1 MKKMILGELNSYFS
15 EGKEMERSID
25 ERRRFKRY
33 PLHSGM
39 VFVDNDNLIGMA
51 KVIDISTCGVRCASL
66 SKINCAIGMLENID
80 LFGTCEDMM
89 LTGLSG
95 WMTRCTDNMS
105 YPEFYLNRNY
115 YEFGFEF
122 SPVHYSQITKM
133 KMNLSTL
140 KIACQPNCSELPLV
154 V

>member
-1 MKKMILGELNSYFS
+1 MTKMILGKLNSYFS
-15 EGKEMERSID
+15 EGKEMERSVD

-33 PLHSGM
+33 PLPSGL

-66 SKINCAIGMLENID
+66 SKINCAISMLDNID
-80 LFGTCEDMM
+80 LLGTCEDMM

-95 WMTRCTDNMS
+95 RMTRCTDDMS
-105 YPEFYLNRNY
+105 DPEFYLNRSY

-133 KMNLSTL
+133 KMCLSTQ
-140 KIACQPNCSELPLV
+140 K
-154 V
+154 